1 MYVALQLVADLNSQY
16 TTRWGLANETTNG
29 PLLSRTEKEQMNN
42 IHIEYL
48 QQQIDTL
55 TLALVA
61 PTEDPKLNQ
70 LRQEA
75 TKRQTNRDNK
85 QEAKAAL
92 RLLNEQIQTIYDEY
106 PELYAG

>member
-1 MYVALQLVADLNSQY
+1 
-16 TTRWGLANETTNG
+16 
-29 PLLSRTEKEQMNN
+29 MNN